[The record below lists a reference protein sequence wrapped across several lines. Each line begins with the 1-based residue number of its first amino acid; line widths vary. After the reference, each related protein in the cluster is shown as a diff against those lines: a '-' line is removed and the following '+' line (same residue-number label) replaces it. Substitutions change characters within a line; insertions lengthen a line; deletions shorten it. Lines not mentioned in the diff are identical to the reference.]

1 MQAARLPSRA
11 ALHPSHAAGAPGGTV
26 GRLLRFAVAN
36 IVRRPERFLLTTLG
50 IALAV
55 MAVVVV
61 RTIAISYSDSGS
73 AALQDV
79 LRGAPLWVVGGDG
92 FHYDSRA
99 QSLVPDGPVPEVALP
114 VAWTSVVTVAGTW
127 TSPVG
132 EMLLYGRDD
141 VDVATVQ
148 LSPTLAAELDL
159 ASGDSFDL
167 AGSSLTV
174 GILGSGRSA
183 TLARSIAEPLVG
195 SNGWLTVTPSQ
206 ADAAR
211 QDLGA
216 LLEQSSGLDST
227 TDPSSRASDAGLIF
241 DTVGSTA
248 GALTFAQRFAAVFGG
263 QVTTSTLGMV
273 STVGL
278 VLGFVIAV
286 SSFLAAVQERRREFG
301 IMSSIGLAD
310 EVLYF
315 FLVESALV
323 FVVAYLVGSLL
334 AGAAVTLV
342 VPGLASFGGWV
353 RAAAMVAAYLPAMAI
368 VGALIPVHRLLQQR
382 PVELLAEAR

>member
-1 MQAARLPSRA
+1 
-11 ALHPSHAAGAPGGTV
+11 LHPSHAAGAPGGTV